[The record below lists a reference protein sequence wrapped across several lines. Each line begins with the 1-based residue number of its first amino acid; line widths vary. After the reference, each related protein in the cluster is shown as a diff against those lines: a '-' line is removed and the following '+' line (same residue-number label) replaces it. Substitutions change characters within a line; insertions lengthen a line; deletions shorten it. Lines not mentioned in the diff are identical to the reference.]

1 MDTSNVG
8 DVLRELVKT
17 NRDGEKGYNDAAEH
31 AKSADLKAF
40 FRQQGSERARF
51 ATQLETE
58 LTRLGEEIKKETG
71 HFTGA
76 LHRAWIDVKQTLGG
90 GDHAVLE
97 SVEQGEDAA
106 KESYQ
111 KALQGGLPES
121 VLVLV
126 REQAQAI
133 FVAHDQVKSLRDSSK
148 AA

>member
-1 MDTSNVG
+1 MDNTNVG
-8 DVLRELVKT
+8 DVLRELVNT

-31 AKSADLKAF
+31 AKSSDLKAF

-51 ATQLETE
+51 ATQLETA
-58 LTRLGEEIKKETG
+58 LAKLGEEIKKDTG
-71 HFTGA
+71 HVAGA

-90 GDHAVLE
+90 SDHALLE

-111 KALQGGLPES
+111 KALQAALPEN
-121 VLVLV
+121 VLVIV

-133 FVAHDQVKSLRDSSK
+133 FIAHDQVKSLRDTK

>member
-1 MDTSNVG
+1 MNTSNVG

-17 NRDGEKGYNDAAEH
+17 NRDGEKGYSDAAEH

-51 ATQLETE
+51 ATQLEAE
-58 LTRLGEEIKKETG
+58 LRRLGEEVKKEG
-71 HFTGA
+71 HVSGA

-90 GDHAVLE
+90 GDHALLE

-121 VLVLV
+121 VLVMV